1 MQISLVFSVE
11 LWYYKHMD
19 TFTNNTTR
27 TTETI
32 TISRA
37 EYEAEIAKCKSE
49 IADLKAYISEMESE
63 LNWFKEQFRLAQNRR
78 FGASSE
84 GSSEEVIDQMS
95 FLFNEAESTANAE
108 EREPRERETVVR
120 AHTRKKRSGSVR
132 DVVPKNIEV
141 EEEKHELPEEERV
154 CPECGETM
162 QPIGTEVRETL
173 KLIPAKAVLRR
184 DIYVTYGCANCRDTG
199 IEVPIVEAPKEPAL
213 IPGSFASPEAVAN
226 IIVQK
231 FQMCVP
237 LYRQELYWNSQKIM
251 LSRQVMSDW
260 VLKAAE
266 LLVPLYDCLHRFLG
280 FAAVLH
286 ADETTLQVLRE
297 AGRSAR
303 SKSYMWLYLTGA
315 AEEKQIVLYEYQ
327 EGRGGSFPSAF
338 LKDFHGYLQTDG
350 YSGYND
356 VENVVRV
363 GCWAHLRRTFDEA
376 VKSQPKGARTG
387 SAVEG
392 LAYCTKLFMIE
403 RDLQDLTPEE
413 RYEERLK
420 REKPLLDQ
428 FKAWADT
435 RQVSSKS
442 RLGKA
447 FTYLRNQWGNLT
459 SYLLDGRLEISNNR
473 AERSIKPFVMGR
485 KNFLFANTPRG
496 AQASAVLYSILETA
510 KANGLDPYRYL
521 LFLFKA
527 LPAMD
532 KSDDA
537 WVDPLL
543 PWNAPDQCK
552 RNPAAQKD

>member
-1 MQISLVFSVE
+1 
-11 LWYYKHMD
+11 MD
-19 TFTNNTTR
+19 TFTNNTTNN
-27 TTETI
+27 TTSNTETI

-37 EYEAEIAKCKSE
+37 EYEALKTE
-49 IADLKAYISEMESE
+49 IADLKAYISELESE
-63 LNWFKEQFRLAQNRR
+63 LNWLKEKFRLSQNRQ

-84 GSSEEVIDQMS
+84 SSSEEVIDQMS
-95 FLFNEAESTANAE
+95 FLFNEAESTADAE
-108 EREPRERETVVR
+108 EKEQQEQKTVVR

-132 DVVPKNIEV
+132 DVVPDDIEV
-141 EEEKHELPEEERV
+141 EEVRHELPEEERV

-162 QPIGTEVRETL
+162 QPIGTETKETL
-173 KLIPAKAVLRR
+173 VLIPAKAVLRR
-184 DIYVTYGCANCRDTG
+184 DIYVTYGCPNCRDTG
-199 IEVPIVEAPKEPAL
+199 IEVPIVETPKEPAL

-231 FQMCVP
+231 FQMCAP
-237 LYRQELYWNSQKIM
+237 LYRQELYWNGQKIM
-251 LSRQVMSDW
+251 LSRQVMADW

-266 LLVPLYDCLHRFLG
+266 LLVPLYDRLHRFLG
-280 FAAVLH
+280 FAVILH
-286 ADETTLQVLRE
+286 ADETTLQVLHE
-297 AGRSAR
+297 AGRSAQ

-327 EGRGGSFPSAF
+327 EGRSASYPTAF
-338 LKDFHGYLQTDG
+338 LKDFHGFLQTDG

-356 VENVVRV
+356 VENVIHV
-363 GCWAHLRRTFDEA
+363 GCWAHLRRKFDEA
-376 VKSQPKGARTG
+376 VKSQPKGAKTG

-392 LAYCTKLFMIE
+392 LAYCTKLFMLE

-442 RLGKA
+442 KLGKA
-447 FTYLRNQWGNLT
+447 LTYLENQWGNLT
-459 SYLLDGRLEISNNR
+459 NYLLDGRLEISNNR

>member
-1 MQISLVFSVE
+1 MLAFSAG
-11 LWYYKHMD
+11 LWYYKYMD
-19 TFTNNTTR
+19 TFTNHTTSN
-27 TTETI
+27 TETI

-37 EYEAEIAKCKSE
+37 EYEAQKAE
-49 IADLKAYISEMESE
+49 IADLKAYISELESK
-63 LNWFKEQFRLAQNRR
+63 LNWFMEQFRLAQNRR

-84 GSSEEVIDQMS
+84 GSSQEVLDQMDL
-95 FLFNEAESTANAE
+95 LFNEAESTADAE
-108 EREPRERETVVR
+108 EKEPQERETVVR

-132 DVVPKNIEV
+132 DVVPENIEV
-141 EEEKHELPEEERV
+141 EEEKHELPEGDRV
-154 CPECGETM
+154 CPECGELM

-173 KLIPAKAVLRR
+173 KLIPAKAVLHR

-199 IEVPIVEAPKEPAL
+199 IKVPIAETPKEPAL
-213 IPGSFASPEAVAN
+213 IPGGFASPETVAN

-251 LSRQVMSDW
+251 LSRQVMADW

-266 LLVPLYDCLHRFLG
+266 LLVPLYDRLHRFMGL
-280 FAAVLH
+280 AAILH
-286 ADETTLQVLRE
+286 ADETTLQVLHE
-297 AGRSAR
+297 AGRSAQ
-303 SKSYMWLYLTGA
+303 SKSYVWLYLTGA

-327 EGRGGSFPSAF
+327 EGRSGSYPTAF

-356 VENVVRV
+356 VKDVIRV
-363 GCWAHLRRTFDEA
+363 GCWAHLRRKFDEA
-376 VKSQPKGARTG
+376 VKAQPKGTKTG

-392 LAYCTKLFMIE
+392 LAYCTKLFTIE
-403 RDLQDLTPEE
+403 RELQDLTPEE

-428 FKAWADT
+428 FKAWADS
-435 RQVSSKS
+435 REVLSKS
-442 RLGKA
+442 KLGKA
-447 FTYLRNQWGNLT
+447 FTYLRNQWELLT

-496 AQASAVLYSILETA
+496 AKASAVLYSITETA
-510 KANGLDPYRYL
+510 KANGLDPYRYF
-521 LFLFKA
+521 LFLFEE
-527 LPAMD
+527 LPGMA
-532 KSDDA
+532 KSGDD
-537 WVDPLL
+537 WMDPLL
-543 PWNAPDQCK
+543 PWNAPDRCK
-552 RNPAAQKD
+552 LNPAAQKD

>member
-1 MQISLVFSVE
+1 
-11 LWYYKHMD
+11 MD
-19 TFTNNTTR
+19 TFTNNTTSN
-27 TTETI
+27 TETM
-32 TISRA
+32 TVSRA
-37 EYEAEIAKCKSE
+37 EYEALKTEN
-49 IADLKAYISEMESE
+49 ADLKAYISELESD
-63 LNWFKEQFRLAQNRR
+63 LNWFKEQYRLAQNRR

-84 GSSEEVIDQMS
+84 GSSQEVIDQMS
-95 FLFNEAESTANAE
+95 FLFNEAESTADAE
-108 EREPRERETVVR
+108 EKEAQERETEVR
-120 AHTRKKRSGSVR
+120 GYTRKKRSGSVR
-132 DVVPKNIEV
+132 DVVPGNIEV
-141 EEEKHELPEEERV
+141 EEVRHELPEGERV

-173 KLIPAKAVLRR
+173 KVIPAKAVIRR
-184 DIYVTYGCANCRDTG
+184 DVYVVYGCANCRDTG
-199 IEVPIVEAPKEPAL
+199 IEVPIVETPKEPAL

-237 LYRQELYWNSQKIM
+237 LYRQEQYWNGQKIM

-260 VLKAAE
+260 VLKSADMAY
-266 LLVPLYDCLHRFLG
+266 PLFDRLHRFLG

-286 ADETTLQVLRE
+286 ADETTMQVLHE
-297 AGRSAR
+297 AGRSAQ
-303 SKSYMWLYLTGA
+303 SKSYMWLYLTGE

-327 EGRGGSFPSAF
+327 EGRSGSYPAAF

-356 VENVVRV
+356 VENVTHV
-363 GCWAHLRRTFDEA
+363 GCWAHLRRKFDEA
-376 VKSQPKGARTG
+376 VKSQPKGTKTG

-403 RDLQDLTPEE
+403 QELQDLTPEE

-435 RQVSSKS
+435 RQVSPKSK
-442 RLGKA
+442 LGKA
-447 FTYLRNQWGNLT
+447 LTYLKNQWEYLT
-459 SYLLDGRLEISNNR
+459 NYLLDGRLEISNNR

-496 AQASAVLYSILETA
+496 AKASAVLYSILETA

-521 LFLFKA
+521 LFLFEQ
-527 LPAMD
+527 LPGMD
-532 KSDDA
+532 KSGDN

-552 RNPAAQKD
+552 LNSAAQKD

>member
-1 MQISLVFSVE
+1 MSLAFSAR
-11 LWYYKHMD
+11 LWYYKRMD
-19 TFTNNTTR
+19 TFTNNTTSN
-27 TTETI
+27 TETI

-37 EYEAEIAKCKSE
+37 EYEAQKAEIAG
-49 IADLKAYISEMESE
+49 LKAYISELESE

-84 GSSEEVIDQMS
+84 GSSQEVLDQMS
-95 FLFNEAESTANAE
+95 FLFNEAEATAETE
-108 EREPRERETVVR
+108 EEKQPEKETVVR
-120 AHTRKKRSGSVR
+120 AHRRKKRSGSVR
-132 DVVPKNIEV
+132 DVVPANIEV
-141 EEEKHELPEEERV
+141 EEETHELPEEERV

-162 QPIGTEVRETL
+162 QPIGTEIRETL
-173 KLIPAKAVLRR
+173 KLIPAKAVLHR

-237 LYRQELYWNSQKIM
+237 LYRQELYWNGQKIM

-280 FAAVLH
+280 FALVLH
-286 ADETTLQVLRE
+286 ADETTLQVLHE
-297 AGRSAR
+297 AGRSAQ

-315 AEEKQIVLYEYQ
+315 AEERQIVLYEYQ
-327 EGRGGSFPSAF
+327 EGREGSHPAAF

-363 GCWAHLRRTFDEA
+363 GCWAHLRRKFDEA
-376 VKSQPKGARTG
+376 VKSQPKGTKTG

-442 RLGKA
+442 KLGKA
-447 FTYLRNQWGNLT
+447 FTYLGNQWGNLT

-496 AQASAVLYSILETA
+496 AKASAVLYSILETA
-510 KANGLDPYRYL
+510 KANSLDPYRYL
-521 LFLFKA
+521 LFLFEE
-527 LPAMD
+527 LPGMD
-532 KSDDA
+532 KSGDD
-537 WVDPLL
+537 WMDPLL
-543 PWNAPDQCK
+543 PWNAPDRCK
-552 RNPAAQKD
+552 LNPAAQKD

>member
-1 MQISLVFSVE
+1 MD
-11 LWYYKHMD
+11 LWYYKRME
-19 TFTNNTTR
+19 TNAKITTSN
-27 TTETI
+27 TETI

-37 EYEAEIAKCKSE
+37 EYEAQQAEIAKLKSE
-49 IADLKAYISEMESE
+49 IVDLKSYISELESK
-63 LNWFKEQFRLAQNRR
+63 LNWFVEQFRLSQNRR

-84 GSSEEVIDQMS
+84 GSSEEVMDQIAL
-95 FLFNEAESTANAE
+95 LFNEAEATAGAE
-108 EREPRERETVVR
+108 EKEPEKEPEEKTEVR

-132 DVVPKNIEV
+132 DVVPDNIEV
-141 EEEKHELPEEERV
+141 EEVRHELPEEERV

-173 KLIPAKAVLRR
+173 KLIPAKAVLHR

-199 IEVPIVEAPKEPAL
+199 IEVPIVETPKEPAL
-213 IPGSFASPEAVAN
+213 IPGSFATPEAAAH

-231 FQMCVP
+231 FLMCVP
-237 LYRQELYWNSQKIM
+237 LYRQEQDWNRQGIM
-251 LSRQVMSDW
+251 LSRQVMADW
-260 VLKAAE
+260 VLKCAE
-266 LLVPLYDCLHRFLG
+266 LLYPLYDRLHRFMGL
-280 FAAVLH
+280 AAVLH

-297 AGRSAR
+297 AGRSAQ

-327 EGRGGSFPSAF
+327 EGRGGIYPAAF

-356 VENVVRV
+356 VKNVIHV
-363 GCWAHLRRTFDEA
+363 GCWAHLRRKFDEA
-376 VKSQPKGARTG
+376 VKAQPRGTKTG

-403 RDLQDLTPEE
+403 RELQDLPPEK

-435 RQVSSKS
+435 REVSTKSK
-442 RLGKA
+442 LGQA
-447 FTYLRNQWGNLT
+447 FTYLKNQWVYLT
-459 SYLLDGRLEISNNR
+459 NYLLDGRLEISNNR

-485 KNFLFANTPRG
+485 KNFLFANTPSG
-496 AQASAVLYSILETA
+496 ARASAVLYSILETA
-510 KANGLDPYRYL
+510 KVNGLDPYRYL
-521 LFLFKA
+521 LFLFEE
-527 LPAMD
+527 LPGMD
-532 KSDDA
+532 KSSDD
-537 WVDPLL
+537 WMDPLL
-543 PWNAPDQCK
+543 PWNAPDRCIL
-552 RNPAAQKD
+552 NPAAQKE